1 VSLFHAHELS
11 ILIRSKLMPN
21 STNSQLP
28 YRWDLLLRY
37 RLIEIISLWEG
48 RLTTK
53 VLIQAFG
60 IGRQQASKDIN
71 FYIKQIAPNNLE
83 YDKTLKGYKPT
94 SQFAPILTRG
104 EISEYLHLLNSQ
116 ADLLSSFEQ
125 IAQSQAN
132 TEMLT
137 PPIRSIDPM
146 IIRPIIQAAREGKR
160 IDIRYLSMTSPEPK
174 ERIISPHTI
183 VFNGYRWHIRAF
195 CEAQKSFRDFV
206 LSRIVEVYDLEGTAS
221 KLATSDTAWQ
231 AEVEIIIAPDN
242 RLTPHQ
248 QSIIARD
255 YAMSGN
261 ERSFKTRG
269 ALVTYYLQLLN
280 LDYLTP
286 HDNPNIQ
293 QIIVVNLKEL
303 KQWRF

>member
-1 VSLFHAHELS
+1 
-11 ILIRSKLMPN
+11 MPN
-21 STNSQLP
+21 VINKQLP

-71 FYIKQIAPNNLE
+71 FYIKEIAPTNLE

-94 SQFAPILTRG
+94 NNFTPVLTRG
-104 EISEYLHLLNSQ
+104 EVSEYLHLLNSQ

-125 IAQSQAN
+125 LEQTQAN

-137 PPIRSIDPM
+137 PPIRSIDPQ

-160 IDIRYLSMTSPEPK
+160 IDIRYLSMTSQTPK

-183 VFNGYRWHIRAF
+183 VFNGHRWHIRAF
-195 CEAQKSFRDFV
+195 CEDQQGFRDFV
-206 LSRIVEVYDLEGTAS
+206 LSRVVQVYDLEGLAS
-221 KLATSDTAWQ
+221 KTEKDDASWQ
-231 AEVEIIIAPDN
+231 AKIEIIIAPDN
-242 RLTPHQ
+242 RLTAHQ

-255 YAMSGN
+255 YAMSN
-261 ERSFKTRG
+261 NMKSFKTRG

-280 LDYLTP
+280 LDYLEP

-293 QIIVVNLKEL
+293 QITVQNMNDL